1 MPKISRSRSESE
13 QRLRVLLVPG
23 KIWATKRR
31 TFLYLPTSFSVRSR
45 GRAVRYWKDFSDQRS
60 TFEESWYA
68 DLVYALL
75 IAAAFAFAWYL
86 AEQ

>member
-1 MPKISRSRSESE
+1 MGDKKANLFVIPSVFLGTQLE
-13 QRLRVLLVPG
+13 LVM
-23 KIWATKRR
+23 
-31 TFLYLPTSFSVRSR
+31 
-45 GRAVRYWKDFSDQRS
+45 RYWKDFSDQRS

-68 DLVYALL
+68 DVVYVLL

>member
-1 MPKISRSRSESE
+1 M
-13 QRLRVLLVPG
+13 
-23 KIWATKRR
+23 
-31 TFLYLPTSFSVRSR
+31 
-45 GRAVRYWKDFSDQRS
+45 RYWKDFSDQRS

-68 DLVYALL
+68 DVVYVLL